1 MEQNKLGNLIEGEE
15 YLVLHEFVKK
25 AKSSKQ
31 KRRTY
36 CRNECGHYRERK
48 FARKT

>member
-25 AKSSKQ
+25 AKEKLSIETWDQS
-31 KRRTY
+31 
-36 CRNECGHYRERK
+36 
-48 FARKT
+48 